1 MDKQTRRLSD
11 GTWVM
16 AGAEVFREEMGT
28 HSEMTYTGR
37 RKETVAQ
44 WAALRPIFEV
54 CAGKTGYTGGGSRK
68 YAWWIQGV
76 TDKQFLETLE
86 EISQETRIWRQG

>member
-1 MDKQTRRLSD
+1 MRRLSD

-54 CAGKTGYTGGGSRK
+54 CAGTTGYKGGGYRIE
-68 YAWWIQGV
+68 AWWHQGA
-76 TDKQFLETLE
+76 TYKQLWENLE
-86 EISQETRIWRQG
+86 EI